1 MAALQLRADSSL
13 ASYALSLGIANGNL
27 FSHVLAFSPG
37 FLAPAG
43 QTGSPR
49 ICVSHGTQDG

>member
-1 MAALQLRADSSL
+1 LAALQLRADSSL

-27 FSHVLAFSPG
+27 FSHVLAFSLG
-37 FLAPAG
+37 FLAPAS

-49 ICVSHGTQDG
+49 IFVSNGTQDG

>member
-1 MAALQLRADSSL
+1 LAALQLRADSSL

-37 FLAPAG
+37 FLAP
-43 QTGSPR
+43 TG
-49 ICVSHGTQDG
+49 

>member
-1 MAALQLRADSSL
+1 MQLRADSSL

-27 FSHVLAFSPG
+27 FSHVLAFSLG
-37 FLAPAG
+37 FLAPAS

-49 ICVSHGTQDG
+49 IFVSHGTQDG